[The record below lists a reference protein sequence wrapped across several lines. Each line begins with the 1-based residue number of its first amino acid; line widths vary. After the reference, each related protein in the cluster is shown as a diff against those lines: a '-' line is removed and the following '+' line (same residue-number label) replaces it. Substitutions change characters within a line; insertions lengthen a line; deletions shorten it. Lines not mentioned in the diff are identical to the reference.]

1 MVAKA
6 TLAAPVHYELA
17 RVYAV
22 ASVAGD
28 DEASLEPN
36 TRATWTES
44 LAEQAMTHLKSAQR
58 RGFFGDPK
66 QVLRLS
72 RDPEWAEFGSRAGFR
87 AFREDLAF
95 PINAFALTGLFAI
108 VAIGQCSRW
117 PVFPSARH
125 LRLGDLRHLK
135 Q

>member
-1 MVAKA
+1 MERDQLRADQALSMARSGRVSAAIRLANDVVAKA

-28 DEASLEPN
+28 DKASLEPN

-44 LAEQAMTHLKSAQR
+44 LAEQAMTHLKSVQR

-72 RDPEWAEFGSRAGFR
+72 AIPNGPSSG
-87 AFREDLAF
+87 LAPVSGRF
-95 PINAFALTGLFAI
+95 VKSGLSN
-108 VAIGQCSRW
+108 QCVR
-117 PVFPSARH
+117 R
-125 LRLGDLRHLK
+125 
-135 Q
+135 